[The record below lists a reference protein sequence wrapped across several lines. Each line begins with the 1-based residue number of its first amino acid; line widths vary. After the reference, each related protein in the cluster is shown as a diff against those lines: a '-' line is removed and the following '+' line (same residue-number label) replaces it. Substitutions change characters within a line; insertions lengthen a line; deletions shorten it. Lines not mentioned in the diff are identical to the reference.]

1 MQRYANHS
9 ALANVMAFCFLIVI
23 AVLLVR
29 HPQYD
34 WDAFAYVAVALRDA
48 GMPADQIHSATFKI
62 MQDFLPPAYW
72 DLLTGHGGVDPEFR
86 QAVATNANAFMAQL
100 PFFSVKPVYPVL
112 MAALYKVGAGMI
124 TSAMAIVSAAYFGFG
139 VLVYVWFRRW
149 MPPLVAFATM
159 ALMMLNPYLVA
170 VGRTIWPDMLSA
182 LAIASAAFVMIELRR
197 FAFVSAAILLLAI
210 LIRPENII
218 YAGLFLVYMGYRGD
232 IRLSWVTMLLVGVA
246 AIYLIETQA
255 SGNYGWKA
263 LFDYTFVNKTV
274 APAEEV
280 HHNILFYVAAYLGR
294 IDHILFGGSGELP
307 VFALVTFGALCLKSR
322 TSAFWTDPYVHLV
335 LICIV
340 LAFARMAIHPQNL
353 SRGLLA
359 VYMLLSIAF
368 VQACCDLKAQVMPK
382 HATSSPGTS
391 VA

>member
-48 GMPADQIHSATFKI
+48 GMLADQIHSATFKI

-139 VLVYVWFRRW
+139 VSRLFRPQRGHHSRIAPDCALRTASREFRLVDRVTR
-149 MPPLVAFATM
+149 
-159 ALMMLNPYLVA
+159 ALGAERQKGVPK
-170 VGRTIWPDMLSA
+170 GGPSTRS
-182 LAIASAAFVMIELRR
+182 
-197 FAFVSAAILLLAI
+197 
-210 LIRPENII
+210 LIREILK
-218 YAGLFLVYMGYRGD
+218 YFVR
-232 IRLSWVTMLLVGVA
+232 RLSGCVT
-246 AIYLIETQA
+246 
-255 SGNYGWKA
+255 
-263 LFDYTFVNKTV
+263 
-274 APAEEV
+274 
-280 HHNILFYVAAYLGR
+280 
-294 IDHILFGGSGELP
+294 
-307 VFALVTFGALCLKSR
+307 VTYS
-322 TSAFWTDPYVHLV
+322 Y
-335 LICIV
+335 
-340 LAFARMAIHPQNL
+340 
-353 SRGLLA
+353 
-359 VYMLLSIAF
+359 
-368 VQACCDLKAQVMPK
+368 
-382 HATSSPGTS
+382 
-391 VA
+391 